1 VWHAF
6 LERPERY
13 RELSLAACGRVVRHL
28 PSSLRHER
36 YELARRL
43 MVEHY
48 GAVDDRFWP
57 HPDVTAADPAF
68 LVAHC
73 VADEQPPPPPP
84 LRRVLRPEA
93 RGSPAPNQ
101 QLAS

>member
-1 VWHAF
+1 MWHAF

-84 LRRVLRPEA
+84 PPS
-93 RGSPAPNQ
+93 GSAP
-101 QLAS
+101 